1 MFTREIKGFGRESRR
16 VERAS
21 YDYNLRRQAGSCDA
35 WTVGLTKGDRG

>member
-21 YDYNLRRQAGSCDA
+21 YDYNLRLVRVVDA
-35 WTVGLTKGDRG
+35 TRKGGCG